1 MPIETS
7 GMKGNVKNG
16 SGLSQP
22 VSHKIG
28 THNGYS
34 TPNYNNS
41 LSEGMVIRGEITDLR
56 NHEVT
61 ITLSDN
67 TTVIAHTNDS
77 SSLYIGQ
84 TTAFRVTSVTPQT
97 ISIERLSS
105 RYSDGQAATIL
116 KALEEADLQKNERN
130 MQIVRELLDNRM
142 PINKMML
149 QQIIQQS
156 SSFKDV
162 STESLVLMN
171 KYNMPVN
178 EHTAVQFENFR
189 SGNNSLIQTIDTIS
203 EELPSLL
210 KTLAQGAPAELVKQ
224 FGSELLNIINT
235 HINNSPSADY
245 ITDLSFLNDSEKA
258 SLAAAIS
265 ETNPDLAGKILNG
278 TATVSDLRAF
288 IPEQA
293 IAGNPES
300 VLPDGPLS
308 GSPSPDASVPN
319 ASASDSILSESAEN
333 TQMET
338 AAPDNT
344 VMSGILNKLSAA
356 DSYLSYK
363 NQEIRTIMD
372 TPMREKFIT
381 DLRGLGLSEALA
393 KNIQDG
399 TAKIDDI
406 FSAISESISSLPDSS
421 SESVASLFSS
431 DSFSLLFKSNIKNL
445 WTMSPSDIS
454 KGSDSIS
461 EHYSNLLRDLSE
473 TTRLIQNN
481 LSGQGSESL
490 SKQTTSMQ
498 DSLNFMEQINTLFSY
513 VQLPVKFQDQTIH
526 SDLYVYTKKEE
537 LKRHPDR
544 VSVLL
549 HLDMEYLGNLDIHIE
564 KHNNQINAVFY
575 CSDNDNAAL
584 FRKNI
589 QLLTDTLNEQGYLF
603 NASISNKQKSTD
615 VVKEFI
621 DTKSSAQTSE
631 AGSSL
636 KRYKFDIR
644 A

>member
-7 GMKGNVKNG
+7 GMKSNVKNG

-156 SSFKDV
+156 ASFKDV

-171 KYNMPVN
+171 KFNMPVN

-210 KTLAQGAPAELVKQ
+210 RTLAQGAPADLVKQ

-245 ITDLSFLNDSEKA
+245 STDLSFLNDSEKA
-258 SLAAAIS
+258 SLAAGVS

-300 VLPDGPLS
+300 TLPGGLLS

-319 ASASDSILSESAEN
+319 ASLSDSILSENAEN
-333 TQMET
+333 TQTET

-372 TPMREKFIT
+372 TPAREKFIT
-381 DLRGLGLSEALA
+381 DLRGLGLPEALA

-406 FSAISESISSLPDSS
+406 FSAISESISTLPDSS
-421 SESVASLFSS
+421 SERVASLFSS
-431 DSFSLLFKSNIKNL
+431 DDFSLLFKSNIKNL

-454 KGSDSIS
+454 KGSDLIS
-461 EHYSNLLRDLSE
+461 EHYGNLLRDLSE

-526 SDLYVYTKKEE
+526 SDLYVYTKKDE

-621 DTKSSAQTSE
+621 DTTSSTQTSE

>member
-1 MPIETS
+1 MPIENS

-28 THNGYS
+28 THNSYS

-97 ISIERLSS
+97 VSIERLSS

-210 KTLAQGAPAELVKQ
+210 RTLAQGAPAELVKQ

-245 ITDLSFLNDSEKA
+245 STDLSFLNDSEKA
-258 SLAAAIS
+258 SLAAEVS

-293 IAGNPES
+293 IAGDSES
-300 VLPDGPLS
+300 ILSDNPLS
-308 GSPSPDASVPN
+308 GTPSPDVSL
-319 ASASDSILSESAEN
+319 SDSILSENAEN
-333 TQMET
+333 TQTET

-356 DSYLSYK
+356 DSYLSHK

-381 DLRGLGLSEALA
+381 DLRGLGLSEALS
-393 KNIQDG
+393 KNIHDG

-461 EHYSNLLRDLSE
+461 EHYGNLLRDLSE

-498 DSLNFMEQINTLFSY
+498 DSLNFMEQLNTLFSY
-513 VQLPVKFQDQTIH
+513 IQLPVKFQDQTIH
-526 SDLYVYTKKEE
+526 SDLYVYTKKDE

-564 KHNNQINAVFY
+564 KNGNQINSVFY

>member
-171 KYNMPVN
+171 KFNMPVN

-203 EELPSLL
+203 EELPTLL

-245 ITDLSFLNDSEKA
+245 STDLSFLNDSEKA

-300 VLPDGPLS
+300 ALPDSPLS
-308 GSPSPDASVPN
+308 GSPSPDASLPN
-319 ASASDSILSESAEN
+319 ASASDSILSENAEN
-333 TQMET
+333 TQTET
-338 AAPDNT
+338 ATPDNT

-372 TPMREKFIT
+372 TPAREKFIT

-431 DSFSLLFKSNIKNL
+431 DNFSLLFKSNIKSL

-461 EHYSNLLRDLSE
+461 EHYGNLLRDLSE
-473 TTRLIQNN
+473 TTTLIQNN

-490 SKQTTSMQ
+490 SRQTTSMQ

-526 SDLYVYTKKEE
+526 SDLYVYTKKDE

-549 HLDMEYLGNLDIHIE
+549 HLDMKYLGNLDIHIE

-589 QLLTDTLNEQGYLF
+589 QMLTDTLNEQGYLF
-603 NASISNKQKSTD
+603 NASISNKQKNTD

-621 DTKSSAQTSE
+621 DTTSSAQTSD
-631 AGSSL
+631 AGNSL